1 MKPTT
6 AFETHPEAVTM
17 ATSAVVRNYMDGND
31 IDPTELT
38 SQMLELSVAN
48 YDESILAHSQLL
60 VAARASGTLATLHS
74 DTLTGGPIKR
84 TAAKLEI
91 VLSWLSSSY
100 SREAWRSGIPQN
112 VAEMAISTI
121 VIK

>member
-17 ATSAVVRNYMDGND
+17 ATSAIVRNYMGGID
-31 IDPTELT
+31 IDPIELT
-38 SQMLELSVAN
+38 SQMLEQSVAN
-48 YDESILAHSQLL
+48 YDESIFAHRQLL

-74 DTLTGGPIKR
+74 DTLTGGPLKR
-84 TAAKLEI
+84 TAARLEI
-91 VLSWLSSSY
+91 GLSRLCSSY

-112 VAEMAISTI
+112 AAKMAISTI